1 LVQVKKRNLCKWRK
15 IKMEKRIKLVEK
27 DGKNV
32 VRLYLKAGKF
42 ELVQENGTRKWV
54 HRVSDK

>member
-1 LVQVKKRNLCKWRK
+1 
-15 IKMEKRIKLVEK
+15 MEKRIKLVEK